1 MGLFPF
7 LSSLMTLDI
16 IALCSALT
24 RSYSSVVLVG
34 FIGWALNRKLEFS
47 DAEDTVL
54 YSAAG

>member
-1 MGLFPF
+1 
-7 LSSLMTLDI
+7 MTLDI
-16 IALCSALT
+16 TALCSALT